1 MSKTIPQILL
11 LQVSVPHYSLAL
23 FARFICT
30 CTTFAKKKKFAFKQ
44 TLDSFPVI
52 LRGLRANENNV
63 NDSIYC
69 REET

>member
-1 MSKTIPQILL
+1 MSKTIPQILR
-11 LQVSVPHYSLAL
+11 LQVSVPHYLLAL
-23 FARFICT
+23 FAIFICT
-30 CTTFAKKKKFAFKQ
+30 CTTFAKKKIAFKR

-52 LRGLRANENNV
+52 LTGLRANENNV

>member
-1 MSKTIPQILL
+1 MGLLMSKTIPQILR

-30 CTTFAKKKKFAFKQ
+30 CTTFAFKR

-52 LRGLRANENNV
+52 LTGRRANENNV

>member
-1 MSKTIPQILL
+1 MSKTIPQILR

-30 CTTFAKKKKFAFKQ
+30 CTTFAKKNTFKR

-52 LRGLRANENNV
+52 LTGRRANENNV

-69 REET
+69 TEET

>member
-30 CTTFAKKKKFAFKQ
+30 CTTFAKKKKICIQ
-44 TLDSFPVI
+44 TDPGFLSSHIEGSP
-52 LRGLRANENNV
+52 
-63 NDSIYC
+63 C
-69 REET
+69 K

>member
-1 MSKTIPQILL
+1 MSKTIPQILR
-11 LQVSVPHYSLAL
+11 LQVSVPHCSLAL

-30 CTTFAKKKKFAFKQ
+30 CTTFAKKKNTFKR

-52 LRGLRANENNV
+52 LTGLRANESNV
-63 NDSIYC
+63 NDSIYY

>member
-1 MSKTIPQILL
+1 MGLLMSKTIPQISR
-11 LQVSVPHYSLAL
+11 LQVSVPHCLQDLY
-23 FARFICT
+23 ARAQLLQKKN
-30 CTTFAKKKKFAFKQ
+30 TFKR

-52 LRGLRANENNV
+52 LTGRRANENNV